1 MLVRERRMAPAK
13 ASRPSVKLAGE
24 GREIGGE
31 AFAEPRVVP
40 VLLGD
45 RIAKPL
51 VRDLVRQ
58 QTEGGTVGHAAFA
71 KEDGAGV
78 LNKIFSTFAHPTAI
92 AVIQH
97 DTDIAQLLS
106 DNYHKLGVPLGEISL
121 RLIAQWRE
129 QQAAEASAPKSR
141 T

>member
-1 MLVRERRMAPAK
+1 MIDRGQPLARQGGPVPTEQGVVAELVFGD
-13 ASRPSVKLAGE
+13 VQAGP
-24 GREIGGE
+24 GDAAVFHGE
-31 AFAEPRVVP
+31 
-40 VLLGD
+40 LGA
-45 RIAKPL
+45 I
-51 VRDLVRQ
+51 
-58 QTEGGTVGHAAFA
+58 
-71 KEDGAGV
+71 EDGFDIEEDFTLVATAAKKLGRGEFFKH

-106 DNYHKLGVPLGEISL
+106 DNYHKLGVQLGEISL

>member
-1 MLVRERRMAPAK
+1 MAPPK

-78 LNKIFSTFAHPTAI
+78 LHGAAHDGHLDVGQLFIRVRADAGGEELDGLSRGFFEGEDAVVAI
-92 AVIQH
+92 LREGQVWRATPAAV
-97 DTDIAQLLS
+97 
-106 DNYHKLGVPLGEISL
+106 
-121 RLIAQWRE
+121 
-129 QQAAEASAPKSR
+129 PK
-141 T
+141 